1 MLVWLH
7 TADHIRL
14 ASPVQEAEGAPAAG
28 DRTGILRFPVGE
40 QEAPMALRFPH
51 HRREVVSALL
61 YVPHPR
67 MPSLGGTSA
76 LGDWSRSGV
85 LDLLRRP
92 VGFLLAL
99 LGAPCRC

>member
-40 QEAPMALRFPH
+40 QEAPIALRFVH
-51 HRREVVSALL
+51 HRRGIFSAPLCHQGLL
-61 YVPHPR
+61 PV
-67 MPSLGGTSA
+67 L
-76 LGDWSRSGV
+76 SR
-85 LDLLRRP
+85 LRQTDK
-92 VGFLLAL
+92 
-99 LGAPCRC
+99 GARRAAGIRISQGQTGYD